1 MKTKVKSNL
10 KNDEK
15 ENQLI
20 ENNIKINIDLGDL
33 KPKPEKML
41 KREQQAQKNRVDII
55 HHGQNTVKII
65 KKR

>member
-33 KPKPEKML
+33 KPKPEK
-41 KREQQAQKNRVDII
+41 KRKE
-55 HHGQNTVKII
+55 
-65 KKR
+65 